1 MSMSSFQRPYYTETR
16 RGPRERARRPA
27 RPFEDEERWPRHEY
41 EERDE
46 FGRREY
52 DESRDDDRR
61 ARARFQ
67 DEPFRP
73 DQDSDDRFERYGDL
87 GYDEGRFAPHRES
100 GYGYTGYAAVYG
112 GTPAANRGI
121 RQLGRF
127 AGRGPKGYQRS
138 DERVRE
144 DVCDRLMADPEI
156 DAVEL
161 SVSVANGEVT
171 LEGSVPE
178 RSMKR
183 AAEDCVESISGVR
196 QVHNRLRVE
205 PGTGEERDGD
215 SGASRSARAAESQRS
230 GAGRKPL

>member
-1 MSMSSFQRPYYTETR
+1 MSK
-16 RGPRERARRPA
+16 
-27 RPFEDEERWPRHEY
+27 RWPGHEY
-41 EERDE
+41 EERNE
-46 FGRREY
+46 LARREY
-52 DESRDDDRR
+52 DESRDYARR

-73 DQDSDDRFERYGDL
+73 DQDYDDRFERYGDL
-87 GYDEGRFAPHRES
+87 GYDEGRFAPLRES
-100 GYGYTGYAAVYG
+100 GYAGHAAVYG
-112 GTPAANRGI
+112 GTPVANREV

-138 DERVRE
+138 DERVRD

-156 DAVEL
+156 DAAEL

-183 AAEDCVESISGVR
+183 AAEDCAESISGVR

-205 PGTGEERDGD
+205 PGAGEERDGD
-215 SGASRSARAAESQRS
+215 SGTSRSARAAESQRS
-230 GAGRKPL
+230 GAGRRTAL